1 MSVVKFKY
9 GEFLT
14 REGQVPQG
22 MYIIKSGQCIVGHSR
37 TATRP
42 KHYEDIPGQ
51 RKPIVDKHPLFNN
64 YDPENTLLNNVEMPD
79 RVFQNQRIY
88 VENDKQVRNKIIYK
102 DFLQYSKLFPKK
114 QFGGRVLLPFELYMT
129 LRRIYFGADAL
140 KRPDNIVLGQMFK
153 EEQQAMKTMSS
164 RDKRGDPEFERQGV
178 GFDGDDRHRKEKP
191 QDIEEYQMMSFLDIV
206 ADSAVVE
213 AYLINKQAIQY
224 LSDHYLKNI
233 YEVIVQEMEPD
244 RPKQEDKIL
253 NQREKMLA
261 DQEVSLATVK
271 RIMFEN
277 KIEKYGVMAV
287 K

>member
-1 MSVVKFKY
+1 
-9 GEFLT
+9 
-14 REGQVPQG
+14 
-22 MYIIKSGQCIVGHSR
+22 
-37 TATRP
+37 
-42 KHYEDIPGQ
+42 
-51 RKPIVDKHPLFNN
+51 
-64 YDPENTLLNNVEMPD
+64 
-79 RVFQNQRIY
+79 
-88 VENDKQVRNKIIYK
+88 
-102 DFLQYSKLFPKK
+102 
-114 QFGGRVLLPFELYMT
+114 
-129 LRRIYFGADAL
+129 
-140 KRPDNIVLGQMFK
+140 
-153 EEQQAMKTMSS
+153 
-164 RDKRGDPEFERQGV
+164 
-178 GFDGDDRHRKEKP
+178 
-191 QDIEEYQMMSFLDIV
+191 MMSFLDIV

-287 K
+287 KQNKD